1 MVWEGLSHG
10 LKINLRDIYP
20 RSNRGTPRG
29 FHEPLGGLRRVEG
42 ISRGVRSVQWTT
54 FRRDPRTRHDEPG
67 GTPRPMELLLQS
79 GRKWRRSLVSEDEY
93 WIKYIHLGS
102 IVGLVKAQEIRITII
117 VNITS
122 SFYVPLSFFH
132 SM

>member
-1 MVWEGLSHG
+1 MDSTSPWG
-10 LKINLRDIYP
+10 K
-20 RSNRGTPRG
+20 
-29 FHEPLGGLRRVEG
+29 LRRVEG
-42 ISRGVRSVQWTT
+42 ISRGVRGVQWTT

-93 WIKYIHLGS
+93 WTKYIHLGG
-102 IVGLVKAQEIRITII
+102 IVGFVKAQEIRIMII

-122 SFYVPLSFFH
+122 GFYVLVIFFILCRVQLTF
-132 SM
+132 